1 MQYSNPWSCSMGG
14 WLISSGFTSAI
25 SLPRRVLPSWSKTRE
40 KPRERGQEERARVSP
55 PPKNTTSP
63 LKITRPSGSCALC
76 SLRLLLALSWKS
88 RKKQNP
94 SKVKRIHRRQLAAL
108 CRRAPGRNLFWEKRF
123 RGRGD
128 RRRKWEEGTPA
139 TAASTSNGE
148 VLVAGR
154 GGRLL
159 SREAKPFSFVCLLS
173 LLGWVLTAFQVLLF
187 LPPLSAVGNWPL
199 DFLL

>member
-40 KPRERGQEERARVSP
+40 KPREIGQEERARVSP

-88 RKKQNP
+88 RKKQTPP
-94 SKVKRIHRRQLAAL
+94 SSETEVKRIHRRQLAAL
-108 CRRAPGRNLFWEKRF
+108 CRRAPGRNLFWEKKVSRA
-123 RGRGD
+123 RGQAAQVGGGD
-128 RRRKWEEGTPA
+128 
-139 TAASTSNGE
+139 TSD
-148 VLVAGR
+148 
-154 GGRLL
+154 GG
-159 SREAKPFSFVCLLS
+159 
-173 LLGWVLTAFQVLLF
+173 
-187 LPPLSAVGNWPL
+187 
-199 DFLL
+199 